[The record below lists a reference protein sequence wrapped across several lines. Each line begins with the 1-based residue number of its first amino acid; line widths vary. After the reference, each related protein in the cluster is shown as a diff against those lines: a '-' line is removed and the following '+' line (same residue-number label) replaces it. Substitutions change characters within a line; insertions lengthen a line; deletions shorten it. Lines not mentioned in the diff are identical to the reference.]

1 MKNQEGFI
9 HQSEITSL
17 FLSGLLSVS
26 EPEDI
31 LDFALHFFLRLDLPY
46 SENTSSIFLYDPE
59 NRILTLTAHR
69 GGPATLMACRGSVR
83 PGECVCG
90 RAAFDQKAV
99 FVANV
104 TDDRLH
110 KITPKTAKDHGDLS
124 VPIMARGGK
133 LVGVWHSLLEPGAA
147 VSPDVMESL
156 SRMCFF
162 LGTVLDRALTRKATA
177 SWNEDLRNSL
187 KRCEEKLSLTELSLA
202 QARDAKTDFLVS
214 MNHELRTPLNPI
226 IGFSQVL
233 LGEYFGPL
241 NAKQKEHVNDILES
255 GKRLLA
261 LIDEILDLSRAD
273 MGIDTLDASPVSVG
287 GLLSSMFL
295 MIREKAFK
303 HGISL
308 ETSIDDSVKCL
319 DIFADE
325 KKLKTAILNLLQ
337 NAVKFTPDGGRVTL
351 GARLA
356 EDGDRHSP
364 SEGRDPKAGLSSCR
378 LEIFVED
385 TGQGVAKQDQERI
398 FEDFYQVRRGLS
410 GKTPGA
416 GLGLALAR
424 RFVLLHQGR
433 LWVESEGVGKG
444 SRFIVALPL
453 GAG

>member
-1 MKNQEGFI
+1 MKNQEGLI

-17 FLSGLLSVS
+17 FLSGLISVS
-26 EPEDI
+26 DPEAI
-31 LDFALHFFLRLDLPY
+31 LEFAHDFFLRLDLPY
-46 SENTSSIFLYDPE
+46 QDNLSSIFLFDTE
-59 NRILTLTAHR
+59 NRILSLAAHK
-69 GGPATLMACRGSVR
+69 GGPVNIMPCRGSVR
-83 PGECVCG
+83 LGECVCG
-90 RAAFDQKAV
+90 RSGLEQKAV
-99 FVANV
+99 YDANAMG
-104 TDDRLH
+104 DSLH
-110 KITPKTAKDHGDLS
+110 KAGPGPAKDHGDLC
-124 VPIMARGGK
+124 VPLLARGGK
-133 LVGVWHSLLEPGAA
+133 LVGVWHSVLEPGAE
-147 VSPDVMESL
+147 VSADVIVFL
-156 SRMCFF
+156 SRMGFF
-162 LGTVLDRALTRKATA
+162 LGTVLDRALTRKAITA
-177 SWNEDLRNSL
+177 WNEDLRNSL
-187 KRCEEKLSLTELSLA
+187 KSCEDRLSMSGLAFA

-261 LIDEILDLSRAD
+261 LIDEILDLARAD
-273 MGIDTLDASPVSVG
+273 MGMDTLDATSVNVG

-308 ETSIDDSVKCL
+308 ETSIDETVRCL
-319 DIFADE
+319 DIPADE

-337 NAVKFTPDGGRVTL
+337 NAVKFTPDGGKVTL

-356 EDGDRHSP
+356 KESDSPDHKPNDGWDADAP
-364 SEGRDPKAGLSSCR
+364 SGWI
-378 LEIFVED
+378 EIFVED
-385 TGQGVAKQDQERI
+385 TGQGVAKQDRERI
-398 FEDFYQVRRGLS
+398 FEDFYQVSRGLS

-424 RFVLLHQGR
+424 RFVLLHHGR

-444 SRFIVALPL
+444 SRFVVALPL